1 VAPATAPIATPE
13 SSAVATAAHDL
24 DSLRALWPA
33 VVELVTGEN
42 GLLGAC
48 IVEARP
54 VAVAGEELT
63 LAFAATAQFKKKK
76 AEDAANRLVVGEA
89 LRSLTGVRWGISY
102 ELREELAGEAPAQE
116 GDGTEEEWVA
126 RFMTEFDAEEL
137 VDGDALTSN
146 EKGA

>member
-24 DSLRALWPA
+24 HSLRALWPA

-89 LRSLTGVRWGISY
+89 LRSLTGVRWRISY

-116 GDGTEEEWVA
+116 GGCTEEEWVA
-126 RFMTEFDAEEL
+126 RFMTEFDAQEL
-137 VDGDALTSN
+137 VDEDAVTSD